1 MNTLIIYK
9 MNINELIN
17 SSTGSEIINN
27 ITQKF
32 GINQNEATAALTA
45 AVPMILG
52 GLGRNAQSADGA
64 QSIENA
70 LQQHNPNRLNDIQGF
85 FNMGD
90 AAQKDGEGILGHIFG
105 NNKEKVESG
114 IAQKSGLS
122 MSKIAP
128 IIAMV
133 APLVLS
139 YLSKQKQSNTQ
150 SGGGITDILGSVLG
164 GGNNTGS
171 KQGGIMGMVT
181 GFLDKDGDG
190 DVLDDLM
197 GMFKK

>member
-1 MNTLIIYK
+1 NTLIIYK

-90 AAQKDGEGILGHIFG
+90 AAQKDGEGILG
-105 NNKEKVESG
+105 
-114 IAQKSGLS
+114 
-122 MSKIAP
+122 
-128 IIAMV
+128 
-133 APLVLS
+133 
-139 YLSKQKQSNTQ
+139 
-150 SGGGITDILGSVLG
+150 
-164 GGNNTGS
+164 
-171 KQGGIMGMVT
+171 
-181 GFLDKDGDG
+181 
-190 DVLDDLM
+190 
-197 GMFKK
+197 

>member
-1 MNTLIIYK
+1 
-9 MNINELIN
+9 MNINEFIN

-190 DVLDDLM
+190 DVLDDIM

>member
-1 MNTLIIYK
+1 

-150 SGGGITDILGSVLG
+150 NGGGITDILGSVLG

>member
-1 MNTLIIYK
+1 

>member
-1 MNTLIIYK
+1 
-9 MNINELIN
+9 MNINEFIN

-190 DVLDDLM
+190 NVLDDIM